1 MRRRF
6 RGKKNKIQ
14 LYLEIIKQNT
24 KRKKKRENK
33 ERKEI
38 RKIERQLK

>member
-6 RGKKNKIQ
+6 RGEKIKFYYY
-14 LYLEIIKQNT
+14 YLRRKT
-24 KRKKKRENK
+24 HKLRKKGEK

-38 RKIERQLK
+38 RKIGRQNK